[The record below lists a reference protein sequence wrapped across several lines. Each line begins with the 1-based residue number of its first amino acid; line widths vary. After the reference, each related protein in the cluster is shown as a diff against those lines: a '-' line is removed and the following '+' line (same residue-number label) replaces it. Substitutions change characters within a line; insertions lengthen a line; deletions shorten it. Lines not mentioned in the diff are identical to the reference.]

1 MRGGREMLNT
11 EYILETIRPYLTKDK
26 KLRESD
32 FNRLFSTL
40 TRQEQY
46 EIIKILIDKDIDYV
60 DDDEP
65 DFTPQENILEILEET
80 APEDIK
86 ILSKEPVTK
95 KSAAGRDAKQLL
107 GLKSEQLCVLYQQ
120 GDSLALEALI
130 LKNEKFVYRDALSI
144 SKQFKQDCLTI
155 DDIVQY
161 GNMGLIT
168 AADRFDASRGFSFLT
183 YADHWIRQSIIRNI
197 IDTAYMIRLPV
208 HVMDRVRRF
217 WGVRAAHPDFSE
229 ADLVKELLALGYAAS
244 EKEIRYLLNLG
255 DLYLNTTSLNVLV
268 GEDEQTE
275 LEEFIP
281 SDILVEDIV
290 EQTFLRESLEGVL
303 STLTPRE
310 EKILRLRFGLDDGVE
325 RTLEDVG
332 KVFNVTRERIR
343 QIENKAL
350 RKLRHPSR
358 TKYIR
363 DFLGSQ
369 TKGSPSK
376 KQEKSVQAA
385 KSVQQ
390 EINQTQRPKE
400 TYDYVSDSE
409 FNAAIQEA
417 LEHLTAKESTIFS
430 LRFGIDYG
438 QGLTPEEME
447 TLYGITKAELC
458 SVETKAFLFM
468 DKPIQ
473 EKFKATFCG
482 RGTPT

>member
-1 MRGGREMLNT
+1 M
-11 EYILETIRPYLTKDK
+11 
-26 KLRESD
+26 
-32 FNRLFSTL
+32 
-40 TRQEQY
+40 
-46 EIIKILIDKDIDYV
+46 
-60 DDDEP
+60 
-65 DFTPQENILEILEET
+65 
-80 APEDIK
+80 
-86 ILSKEPVTK
+86 
-95 KSAAGRDAKQLL
+95 
-107 GLKSEQLCVLYQQ
+107 
-120 GDSLALEALI
+120 
-130 LKNEKFVYRDALSI
+130 
-144 SKQFKQDCLTI
+144 
-155 DDIVQY
+155 
-161 GNMGLIT
+161 
-168 AADRFDASRGFSFLT
+168 
-183 YADHWIRQSIIRNI
+183 
-197 IDTAYMIRLPV
+197 
-208 HVMDRVRRF
+208 
-217 WGVRAAHPDFSE
+217 
-229 ADLVKELLALGYAAS
+229 
-244 EKEIRYLLNLG
+244 
-255 DLYLNTTSLNVLV
+255 YLNTTSLNVLV

-290 EQTFLRESLEGVL
+290 EQTLLRESLESVL

-332 KVFNVTRERIR
+332 KVFDVTRERIR

-363 DFLGSQ
+363 DFWGSQ

-376 KQEKSVQAA
+376 KQE

-409 FNAAIQEA
+409 FNAAIQEV

>member
-1 MRGGREMLNT
+1 MLNI
-11 EYILETIRPYLTKDK
+11 EYILEAINPYLTKDK

-32 FNRLFSTL
+32 FNLLFSTL
-40 TRQEQY
+40 TRKEQY
-46 EIIKILIDKDIDYV
+46 EIINILIDKDIDYV
-60 DDDEP
+60 DDEESA
-65 DFTPQENILEILEET
+65 FTPQENILEILEEI
-80 APEDIK
+80 APADNK
-86 ILSKEPVTK
+86 TSNKEPVIK
-95 KSAAGRDAKQLL
+95 KSATGRDAKRLL

-161 GNMGLIT
+161 GNMGLIA
-168 AADRFDASRGFSFLT
+168 AADRFDASQGFSFLT
-183 YADHWIRQSIIRNI
+183 YADHWIRQNIIRNI
-197 IDTAYMIRLPV
+197 INTAYMIRLPV

-217 WGVRAAHPDFSE
+217 WGVRAGHPDFTE
-229 ADLVKELLALGYAAS
+229 AELIQELIALGYATS
-244 EKEIRYLLNLG
+244 EEEIRYFLNLG

-268 GEDEQTE
+268 GEDEQSE
-275 LEEFIP
+275 LGEFIP

-290 EQTFLRESLEGVL
+290 EQTFLRESLESVL

-310 EKILRLRFGLDDGVE
+310 EKILRLRFGLDDGIE

-332 KVFNVTRERIR
+332 KEFGVTRERIR

-350 RKLRHPSR
+350 RKLRHPAR
-358 TKYIR
+358 TKYIQ
-363 DFLGSQ
+363 DFWGYRAEQSPSENQVKSTQQDVSERQQ
-369 TKGSPSK
+369 TK
-376 KQEKSVQAA
+376 
-385 KSVQQ
+385 
-390 EINQTQRPKE
+390 E
-400 TYDYVSDSE
+400 TFDSFSDSE
-409 FNAAIQEA
+409 FNAAIQEV
-417 LEHLTAKESTIFS
+417 LEHLTTKESTIFS

-458 SVETKAFLFM
+458 SIETKALLFM
-468 DKPIQ
+468 DKPIR
-473 EKFKATFCG
+473 EKFKAAFYG

>member
-1 MRGGREMLNT
+1 M
-11 EYILETIRPYLTKDK
+11 
-26 KLRESD
+26 
-32 FNRLFSTL
+32 
-40 TRQEQY
+40 
-46 EIIKILIDKDIDYV
+46 
-60 DDDEP
+60 
-65 DFTPQENILEILEET
+65 
-80 APEDIK
+80 
-86 ILSKEPVTK
+86 
-95 KSAAGRDAKQLL
+95 
-107 GLKSEQLCVLYQQ
+107 
-120 GDSLALEALI
+120 
-130 LKNEKFVYRDALSI
+130 
-144 SKQFKQDCLTI
+144 
-155 DDIVQY
+155 
-161 GNMGLIT
+161 
-168 AADRFDASRGFSFLT
+168 
-183 YADHWIRQSIIRNI
+183 
-197 IDTAYMIRLPV
+197 
-208 HVMDRVRRF
+208 
-217 WGVRAAHPDFSE
+217 
-229 ADLVKELLALGYAAS
+229 VKELLALGYAAS

-325 RTLEDVG
+325 RTLEDIG

-343 QIENKAL
+343 QN
-350 RKLRHPSR
+350 
-358 TKYIR
+358 IR